1 MLLFYMSLAET
12 EQHCSVI
19 EEIYH
24 RYQGLMYH
32 TALGILHDE
41 TLAEDAVHE
50 TMLCLIEWSR
60 SHEMNDAT
68 QMKGLVYLIARQR
81 ALRLLKQ
88 HRRAVSLEQL
98 QGYEPVD
105 FAAYE
110 AIEVGPMLSALGRLK
125 AEYREILQLHYLQ
138 ELSMKEIAQILG
150 IRLSAA
156 KQRLHRA
163 RQAIQKEVEVYS
175 YDE

>member
-1 MLLFYMSLAET
+1 MLLFYMSLADT

-32 TALGILHDE
+32 IALGILHDE

-60 SHEMNDAT
+60 CHQMQEAEK
-68 QMKGLVYLIARQR
+68 MKGLIYLIVRQR
-81 ALRLLKQ
+81 ALRLLGQ
-88 HRRAVSLEQL
+88 QRRTISLEQL
-98 QGYEPVD
+98 QGFEPVD
-105 FAAYE
+105 FAGYE
-110 AIEVGPMLSALGRLK
+110 STEVGPMLSALGRLK
-125 AEYREILQLHYLQ
+125 AEYREILQLHYLL
-138 ELSMKEIAQILG
+138 ELSMKEIAQILD
-150 IRLSAA
+150 IKLSAA

-163 RQAIQKEVEVYS
+163 RQAIKREVRVCEN
-175 YDE
+175 E

>member
-19 EEIYH
+19 EEIYR

-32 TALGILHDE
+32 IALGILHDE

-60 SHEMNDAT
+60 SHEMNDAA
-68 QMKGLVYLIARQR
+68 QMKGLIYLIARQR
-81 ALRLLKQ
+81 ALRLLGQ
-88 HRRAVSLEQL
+88 QRRTVSLEQME
-98 QGYEPVD
+98 GFEPVD

-110 AIEVGPMLSALGRLK
+110 ATEVGPMLSALGRLK

-138 ELSMKEIAQILG
+138 ELSMKEISQILG

-175 YDE
+175 YDK